1 MQGFNILVFIIMLN
15 AVHASTYISFL
26 YWLMLM
32 LAFFCLYWMFQFEG
46 HSTQCS
52 QLTIYNLKGNV
63 YVIEKVAVF

>member
-1 MQGFNILVFIIMLN
+1 
-15 AVHASTYISFL
+15 
-26 YWLMLM
+26 M

-63 YVIEKVAVF
+63 YVIEKVAMF